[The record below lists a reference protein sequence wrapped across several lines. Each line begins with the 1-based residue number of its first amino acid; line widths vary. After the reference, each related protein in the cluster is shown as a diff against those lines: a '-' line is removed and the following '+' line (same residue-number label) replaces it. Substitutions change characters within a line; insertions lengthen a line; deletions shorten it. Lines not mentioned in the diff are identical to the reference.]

1 MGLACGRDDVVDPD
15 GNSEVGAETRM
26 VGMIGRI
33 DDGGGNIGARTEVGG
48 GDRVTGREVDT
59 GVAISTISVRGSVW
73 VETDM

>member
-1 MGLACGRDDVVDPD
+1 MGG
-15 GNSEVGAETRM
+15 ETRI

-59 GVAISTISVRGSVW
+59 GVAISTISVMGSVW
-73 VETDM
+73 VEMDV